1 MTERSPDRRPL
12 RATDLL
18 LAAVRIAAGAFYVS
32 VGIGK
37 FLDHARESSDFAS
50 YGVPVPDV
58 AVVLVGVVEVV
69 GGALLVLGL
78 FTRPA
83 AIALAATMVGA
94 IATAGVQEGGSFH
107 LGVAPTLLVLMVL
120 VAWLGPGWPALD
132 RSRLRPGQAP
142 RSPA

>member
-1 MTERSPDRRPL
+1 L

-18 LAAVRIAAGAFYVS
+18 LAVVRIAAGVFYVS

-37 FLDHARESSDFAS
+37 LLDHAQEASHFES
-50 YGVPVPDV
+50 YGVPVPDL
-58 AVVLVGVVEVV
+58 AVVVVGVVEVV
-69 GGALLVLGL
+69 GGVLLVLGL

-120 VAWLGPGWPALD
+120 VAWLGPGRPALD
-132 RSRLRPGQAP
+132 RSRLRPGLPP
-142 RSPA
+142 RNRA